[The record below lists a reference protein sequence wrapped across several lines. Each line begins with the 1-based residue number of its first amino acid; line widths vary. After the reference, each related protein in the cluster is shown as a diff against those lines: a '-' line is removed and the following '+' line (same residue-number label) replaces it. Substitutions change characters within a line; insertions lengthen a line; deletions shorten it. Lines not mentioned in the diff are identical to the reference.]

1 MEFRE
6 KLIAL
11 RARDKMTQTALARAV
26 GVTRQAVYLWEKGL
40 SYPEAEALLAL
51 KRLFGV
57 SIDALLDDALP
68 LPEER
73 ENTEKKPD
81 DAKPTKT
88 PPKETRNTPKTVPG
102 PTPEPPIG
110 PASEPETKTAE
121 KREEKAKNGRLL
133 DKKAKTPV
141 KKEEKSVPQAGERK
155 VEADKKQPLRAK
167 IEPSAQRRSG
177 SILDLLGSFLR
188 RRK

>member
-68 LPEER
+68 LPEGCEK
-73 ENTEKKPD
+73 TEKKPD
-81 DAKPTKT
+81 TKPTKIL
-88 PPKETRNTPKTVPG
+88 PKEMRNTPKTAPG
-102 PTPEPPIG
+102 PTPGPPTG

-121 KREEKAKNGRLL
+121 KREEKAESGRLL
-133 DKKAKTPV
+133 EEKSKTPV
-141 KKEEKSVPQAGERK
+141 KKEEKSAPQAGERK
-155 VEADKKQPLRAK
+155 AEAKKKQPLRAK
-167 IEPSAQRRSG
+167 IEPSAQRHSG